1 MFPLIWPWKGCDEM
15 NKTHFSSRT
24 GVLLR
29 LVRGSKR
36 FFVASILFAWMTS
49 LLDLINPKIISFA
62 VDAVIGE
69 KNISAPAYLQ
79 PLLNVSGGISGLR
92 QNIGLIAL
100 AILLI
105 ALLAGSCRYAFRVM
119 NFRGQER
126 MLKNTRNLLY
136 QHITSLP
143 LTWHNQNH
151 TGDIIQRCTSD
162 VDVIRSF
169 LSDHITTLIRMVV
182 SILLSIAFMMSISW
196 KLTLMVCC
204 FIPVIILFS
213 YFFHVRIESSFLK
226 VDEMEGHLS
235 AVAQENLTGVRVVR
249 AFGRENYERKRF
261 ETANEEYTGLWKYLM
276 HLLSLFWA
284 TGDAISGLQTLMI
297 LLIGANYCLAGELTV
312 GNYIAFLSYSA
323 MLSGPVRMLGRV
335 ISGMSRSGVSIDRI
349 RYILEAHSETNTKG
363 SQKPAMDGDIVFEHV
378 AFHYG
383 ENDADVLRD
392 VSFTAKAGKV
402 TGILGSTGSGK
413 STLMYL
419 LCRLYDLPENG
430 GRIMV
435 GGNDIAC
442 MDRTWVREHVGIV
455 LQEPYLFSKTLG
467 ENIAMTDAG
476 ADFER
481 IRESARI
488 AALDETIEHFAKGYE
503 TSVGERG
510 VTLSGGQKQRTAI
523 AQTLMRHTP
532 ITILDDSLSA
542 VDTETDAKI
551 RKSLENMPEQSTRIL
566 ISHRITTLMHADQIL
581 VLDKGRIVEQGTHE
595 ELIAKNGLYR
605 KICDM
610 QSPEGALSA

>member
-29 LVRGSKR
+29 LVHGSKR

-204 FIPVIILFS
+204 FIPVCCC
-213 YFFHVRIESSFLK
+213 
-226 VDEMEGHLS
+226 
-235 AVAQENLTGVRVVR
+235 TGKPDGCACGACV
-249 AFGRENYERKRF
+249 RKRK
-261 ETANEEYTGLWKYLM
+261 L
-276 HLLSLFWA
+276 
-284 TGDAISGLQTLMI
+284 
-297 LLIGANYCLAGELTV
+297 
-312 GNYIAFLSYSA
+312 
-323 MLSGPVRMLGRV
+323 
-335 ISGMSRSGVSIDRI
+335 
-349 RYILEAHSETNTKG
+349 
-363 SQKPAMDGDIVFEHV
+363 
-378 AFHYG
+378 
-383 ENDADVLRD
+383 
-392 VSFTAKAGKV
+392 
-402 TGILGSTGSGK
+402 
-413 STLMYL
+413 
-419 LCRLYDLPENG
+419 
-430 GRIMV
+430 
-435 GGNDIAC
+435 
-442 MDRTWVREHVGIV
+442 
-455 LQEPYLFSKTLG
+455 
-467 ENIAMTDAG
+467 
-476 ADFER
+476 
-481 IRESARI
+481 
-488 AALDETIEHFAKGYE
+488 
-503 TSVGERG
+503 
-510 VTLSGGQKQRTAI
+510 
-523 AQTLMRHTP
+523 
-532 ITILDDSLSA
+532 
-542 VDTETDAKI
+542 
-551 RKSLENMPEQSTRIL
+551 
-566 ISHRITTLMHADQIL
+566 
-581 VLDKGRIVEQGTHE
+581 
-595 ELIAKNGLYR
+595 
-605 KICDM
+605 
-610 QSPEGALSA
+610 

>member
-29 LVRGSKR
+29 LVHGSKR

-204 FIPVIILFS
+204 FIPVIILFGT
-213 YFFHVRIESSFLK
+213 YVIF
-226 VDEMEGHLS
+226 
-235 AVAQENLTGVRVVR
+235 N
-249 AFGRENYERKRF
+249 
-261 ETANEEYTGLWKYLM
+261 
-276 HLLSLFWA
+276 
-284 TGDAISGLQTLMI
+284 
-297 LLIGANYCLAGELTV
+297 GANTSFGWNLPDWALYLFASE
-312 GNYIAFLSYSA
+312 
-323 MLSGPVRMLGRV
+323 
-335 ISGMSRSGVSIDRI
+335 RI
-349 RYILEAHSETNTKG
+349 PFS
-363 SQKPAMDGDIVFEHV
+363 
-378 AFHYG
+378 
-383 ENDADVLRD
+383 
-392 VSFTAKAGKV
+392 
-402 TGILGSTGSGK
+402 
-413 STLMYL
+413 L
-419 LCRLYDLPENG
+419 LC
-430 GRIMV
+430 V
-435 GGNDIAC
+435 S
-442 MDRTWVREHVGIV
+442 
-455 LQEPYLFSKTLG
+455 YLFGVYFLRLFFAHNALQNVRRAIIIWFIVKQVLP
-467 ENIAMTDAG
+467 AG
-476 ADFER
+476 R
-481 IRESARI
+481 RARPP
-488 AALDETIEHFAKGYE
+488 G
-503 TSVGERG
+503 
-510 VTLSGGQKQRTAI
+510 RTA
-523 AQTLMRHTP
+523 
-532 ITILDDSLSA
+532 
-542 VDTETDAKI
+542 
-551 RKSLENMPEQSTRIL
+551 
-566 ISHRITTLMHADQIL
+566 
-581 VLDKGRIVEQGTHE
+581 
-595 ELIAKNGLYR
+595 
-605 KICDM
+605 
-610 QSPEGALSA
+610 